1 MATSLLIGGH
11 DERESAKRRRKAEYA
26 QDLELQMREKD
37 AARKRER
44 MQDMSVNA
52 SGYLDPEKGP
62 ERFKPLG
69 GVHWTEERGRRVDR
83 VKPYHT
89 LFLYGNDGQTPRSPR
104 TNASVVYDRTL
115 ADPVVLTGRSPRLL
129 DPGVVMVPEVT
140 PRPSPRKVGTPPGLK
155 YQPATYAT
163 TGVAPN
169 QPLDQAYNV
178 TGVGYPPPPA
188 YHGSIVQPISMPDHR
203 PVILT
208 NTSTVPVYDPGP
220 RYVSVGPRPD
230 DGAQLRNIIN
240 ISQAERDR
248 LRRENDEFQRRLR
261 RELDDERRKLQDQEA
276 EARRRMEES
285 RREAEARRREADR
298 ERAEAERLRRL
309 KDYNPPPTERPVT
322 NIVRPQSKTHVY
334 YDMNDYRQRLI
345 EERRKIEALL
355 KSGQPVKEVWDVK
368 VLPRQRINLPPTP
381 PTDDNAN
388 RDRVREF
395 NNLKYRDYDARD
407 QFRTVYP
414 DVPVTN
420 RRLEEQQEALL
431 REQEEKLRDI
441 SITKTTRRGRKS
453 SVDVSP
459 RRAVSRPSW
468 MDRCV
473 TPFPHVLRKRD
484 RMYTTVS
491 CDCDR
496 DLLTHRHEDRYSEN
510 LSYRSDDIGLD
521 SLRLRKHRS
530 NSADTLTDETWLRP
544 SSTAEV

>member
-89 LFLYGNDGQTPRSPR
+89 LFLYGNDGQTPR
-104 TNASVVYDRTL
+104 
-115 ADPVVLTGRSPRLL
+115 
-129 DPGVVMVPEVT
+129 
-140 PRPSPRKVGTPPGLK
+140 
-155 YQPATYAT
+155 TYAT

-459 RRAVSRPSW
+459 RRA
-468 MDRCV
+468 
-473 TPFPHVLRKRD
+473 LRKRD